1 MLKLEL
7 DSKFWG
13 LYDEKIPGLLESYS
27 QNISTDTD
35 ELDEIM
41 DYIWDAGTCK
51 PPFYAV
57 IPHLIYFASNVDFDI
72 AKDLWSNIGIW
83 VCRQEKFRCGVPE
96 EVLSIFDNSLRYAEK
111 KCAEVLAEQDQIDS
125 YDALYLFPS
134 LFSFSKHAFGYMA
147 LGSYKEEPEGS
158 DITACS
164 QEHEYYVTV
173 LPTGIVPYGVE
184 EEPHI
189 IPSVDSKDFEYPFEN
204 NNNGWNCFLD
214 RIENKISNG
223 TIPDNILSHLKLAR
237 IILANGVTPNL
248 PMRFAFSLCGSLL
261 YCQSTVDSACKMFHG
276 WDVMKCTTCGEEYP
290 FYEHWSIGHY

>member
-7 DSKFWG
+7 NSGYWN
-13 LYDEKIPGLLESYS
+13 LYDKRIPDLLELYS
-27 QNISTDTD
+27 KNISTDTD
-35 ELDEIM
+35 EFDEII

-57 IPHLIYFASNVDFDI
+57 IPHLIYLASNIKFDI

-83 VCRQEKFRCGVPE
+83 VCRQEKFRSGVPE

-111 KCAEVLAEQDQIDS
+111 KCAEVLAEQDKIDS
-125 YDALYLFPS
+125 YEALYLFPS

-158 DITACS
+158 DITVCS
-164 QEHEYYVTV
+164 QGHEYYVTV
-173 LPTGIVPYGVE
+173 LPTGIVPDGVE
-184 EEPHI
+184 EPPHTI
-189 IPSVDSKDFEYPFEN
+189 SSVDSKDFEYSFEKN
-204 NNNGWNCFLD
+204 SNGWNCFLNK
-214 RIENKISNG
+214 IEKKISNN

-237 IILANGVTPNL
+237 RILENGVTPNL

-261 YCQSTVDSACKMFHG
+261 YCQSTVEAAYRMFHG
-276 WDVMKCTTCGEEYP
+276 WDIMKCITCGEEYP
-290 FYEHWSIGHY
+290 FYEHWSRNHY